1 MGTSQI
7 NNNNNNIRGI
17 ILEECKNIV
26 NVKDISEVKR
36 HLSKNDRDLFN
47 QLLRRRF
54 INDKDANGT
63 GLNFPQFIIAQY
75 NYLYDEMIA
84 NGEVYGA
91 YYKIKDLWEMI
102 LKFAVLVFA
111 NGISSYISQQSQVL
125 GQEIKYD
132 DFGVN
137 KKYSANIKLFF
148 ELLLRKLPALGDWEK
163 MGKCI
168 AEIKNIDDIPLHN
181 EHKLLYKEFLD
192 VMRVI
197 CDEYAHFPKPNEK
210 GKGKSITNYRN
221 ANFGHGATNVDIQLV
236 FEEFKHCLRKLN
248 TILDNTSYSHKIEFF
263 EINTNNSPE
272 CVIKFLDNSTTVEIN
287 IDTFI
292 RFGNPEKN
300 SVALMD
306 AFCDDIEAVLML
318 DYLNGIKSINYK
330 LYKDLLITRN
340 IFAIKQVLGAD
351 IYDERIKGYDYDN
364 SMLMIDSSNTFRNS
378 TFIAA
383 LEDLLKGEEKGA
395 FLIEASRGMG
405 KSVFARTITDDANE
419 KLKVRSKNDIKISSL
434 KDGLVWA
441 FGINSFFHSQ
451 EKNFIISLH
460 DFMKSYVDE
469 KYHSENYVKALSKIM
484 EFSTMHDAS
493 REDKKNAWCNYYNA
507 LMETLLY
514 SGFEKILIV
523 IDGVDELNT
532 SIMNPIEVGLLCSNE
547 ILPKGMYILLMGR
560 TVKECNGM
568 NQYERIVDGRK
579 IVVDLDLVNN
589 EEGNDPKRFPY
600 YNNESDN
607 YLKIYNDVIS
617 SYIES
622 KIWDKSYA
630 SHTDKGSFYDKIFSI
645 CDRRFVYL
653 DALRRIKNEYPEGFL
668 DVLNELSVDAGSRLL
683 ENFIKHMDY
692 VDATY
697 KRNVINTLICAG
709 YCKKG
714 FTLKNIDLISFNNIN
729 PGVSFK
735 AYSFVNEVSCFLK
748 KTTLNGIQFYNLSND
763 IWKEEIRGHFFDS
776 YRKELAEKLLK
787 YVKSTFNENFKYNIL
802 DYDYRLSY
810 LYVLF
815 NISKLEEISIEKEI
829 LDIIIKYFVLIN
841 NNPNILHQEICLEVL
856 FGIENIIK
864 ADKDHNEDALGCLL
878 LCEANA
884 YKWLGDYEKEFIK
897 INEIFNL
904 IEAGFK
910 PNPAFIIDLCTTV
923 CELCGRIKEESLIL
937 YELASD
943 IISKTVDFLNGGNEL
958 EVDVGS
964 SYKFNCLLSISN
976 VYLQRGE
983 LNKAK
988 AYLDN
993 AFMLLCNSKIK
1004 DEIQGRVYL
1013 CFVHAQYYSY
1023 YRIVLL
1029 GEDRNAQKELY
1040 LKKAKQEIGY
1050 CIEILSTLDYDGFSS
1065 ELLIFM
1071 QPIANIITLA
1081 GYFYITYNNDY
1092 SIANDCLSK
1101 AISIYKKLLE
1111 ANSKKIIFFDE
1122 FVLCKALLVHTYILL
1137 LLNHNKYK
1145 PIIKEEFELAS
1156 NIIQSNKSTSPL
1168 KDEITTLYDQF
1179 GSLFSNILKDETNYD
1194 SNLEF
1199 LLECLNLVNGRIM
1212 EFKNNE
1218 KAGDCLVEMAH
1229 TNIEIE
1235 KRLELLESAF
1245 YKYSSHI
1252 YIDGITINKLRP
1264 LAENCNYTIQQL
1276 RDKGIVDKDADD
1288 VCDEDKLT
1296 YTDLKLKILSIKNM
1310 FGVSGEIITTIFCYY
1325 DDIPDV
1331 VYSKYNIFAQ
1341 YCVLLGEAIQKIDL
1355 TYIGLDLEYNDVFY
1369 DHMLNS
1375 LRFLCDYYTTKDHVL
1390 CLEYANKEI
1399 ELYRLIVEQDKAENK
1414 FYYFEHLDIDSE
1426 KRLND
1431 GSISM
1436 EIKNREH
1443 QLAKLL
1449 MFTWEKYFNTYG
1461 VNRGELYEEAVGI
1474 LKGLIGKYSNSK
1486 YDALRSMIKT
1496 DLVFMIIDH
1505 ALDISSRY
1513 FEVNNVQDS
1522 ALNNVRTSTLVTAIT
1537 KSKDF
1542 TMYGKLLCDLNNV
1555 LSKKGIDRKKNSI
1568 ALLKIYC
1575 SKIMLE
1581 SLLGKWEEVLDSL
1594 KRIINIDKSKIKNNQ
1609 ENYDNLIIAFYNL
1622 ITHLTDRDINEESL
1636 KYLCPRVLEE
1646 KRRLNVRLKEVIDE
1660 LGKTGVR
1667 TKSRLSCVL
1676 DNLKNYFGNSEY
1688 GKLNDEKEALIRK
1701 LEGIEITIQEILKDP
1716 DYNAL
1721 YNDLLLHLKYREEC
1735 LQKILPIV
1743 SAERVKVA
1751 GNELDNLTINVN
1763 GIKTRN
1769 NK

>member
-7 NNNNNNIRGI
+7 NNNNIRGI

-125 GQEIKYD
+125 GQEIKPD

-181 EHKLLYKEFLD
+181 EHKLLYREFLD

-197 CDEYAHFPKPNEK
+197 CDEYAHFPKTNEK

-263 EINTNNSPE
+263 EINTDNSPE

-340 IFAIKQVLGAD
+340 IFAIKEVSGAD

-378 TFIAA
+378 AFIAA

-405 KSVFARTITDDANE
+405 KSVFARTITDDVNE
-419 KLKVRSKNDIKISSL
+419 KLKVRSKNDIKISSI

-451 EKNFIISLH
+451 EKNFITSLH
-460 DFMKSYVDE
+460 DFVKSYVDE

-484 EFSTMHDAS
+484 EFSTTYDTSH
-493 REDKKNAWCNYYNA
+493 EDKKNAWCNYYNS
-507 LMETLLY
+507 LMETLL
-514 SGFEKILIV
+514 SNGFEKILIV
-523 IDGVDELNT
+523 LDGVDELNT
-532 SIMNPIEVGLLCSNE
+532 NIMNPIEVGLLCLKE

-560 TVKECNGM
+560 TVKESNEM
-568 NQYERIVDGRK
+568 VQYERIVDRK
-579 IVVDLDLVNN
+579 IVVDLDLVDN
-589 EEGNDPKRFPY
+589 E
-600 YNNESDN
+600 ESDN
-607 YLKIYNDVIS
+607 SKNLASTINKSYNYLNIYNDVIS

-622 KIWDKSYA
+622 KIWDKCYTSLI
-630 SHTDKGSFYDKIFSI
+630 DKESFYDKILSI
-645 CDRRFVYL
+645 SDRRFVYL

-668 DVLNELSVDAGSRLL
+668 DVLNELIVDAGSRLL
-683 ENFIKHMDY
+683 EIYIKHMDY

-697 KRNVINTLICAG
+697 KRNVINTLICAA

-748 KTTLNGIQFYNLSND
+748 KTTLNGIQFYSLAND
-763 IWKEEIRGHFFDS
+763 IWKDEIRGHFFDA
-776 YRKELAEKLLK
+776 YREELTQRLLK
-787 YVKSTFNENFKYNIL
+787 YVKNTFNEDFKFRVL
-802 DYDYRLSY
+802 DYDYRISY
-810 LYVLF
+810 LYILF
-815 NISKLEEISIEKEI
+815 SIARSET
-829 LDIIIKYFVLIN
+829 LDIDKDTLKRIIKFFTIVDV
-841 NNPNILHQEICLEVL
+841 NPNLLHKEICLDILISLEKYIH
-856 FGIENIIK
+856 IEDDICTL
-864 ADKDHNEDALGCLL
+864 AYLL
-878 LCEANA
+878 ICEASI
-884 YKWLGDYEKEFIK
+884 YRYFDEYDKEFVK
-897 INEIFNL
+897 INEIYNL
-904 IEAGFK
+904 ISDGFK
-910 PNPAFIIDLCTTV
+910 PNSSFKVDLCKIV
-923 CELCGRIKEESLIL
+923 CDLCIKTNKETLKL
-937 YELASD
+937 YELAED
-943 IISKTVDFLNGGNEL
+943 IIGKTVGLLNEGSETKVY
-958 EVDVGS
+958 VDV
-964 SYKFNCLLSISN
+964 SYKSACLLSISR
-976 VYLQRGE
+976 VYLHRGE
-983 LNKAK
+983 FDKAKIFLDKAFELLSKRQIKNDIQGIIDLSIAHGDYCIYYSTIALNEDVNAKKELYLNKAK
-988 AYLDN
+988 
-993 AFMLLCNSKIK
+993 
-1004 DEIQGRVYL
+1004 
-1013 CFVHAQYYSY
+1013 
-1023 YRIVLL
+1023 
-1029 GEDRNAQKELY
+1029 
-1040 LKKAKQEIGY
+1040 QEVVS
-1050 CIEILSTLDYDGFSS
+1050 CIEILEKINYEFFPV
-1065 ELLIFM
+1065 ELLKHM
-1071 QPIANIITLA
+1071 TTIARILSMA
-1081 GYFYITYNNDY
+1081 GYFYVKYNNDY
-1092 SIANDCLSK
+1092 SIANDCLIK
-1101 AISIYKKLLE
+1101 AIVVYKKLYE
-1111 ANSKKIIFFDE
+1111 AKKNKIIYFDE
-1122 FVLCKALLVHTYILL
+1122 LILCRTLLAHIHVLLS
-1137 LLNHNKYK
+1137 LNCDNKEHRTV
-1145 PIIKEEFELAS
+1145 IREEFELATHIINS
-1156 NIIQSNKSTSPL
+1156 NTSTSAL
-1168 KDEITTLYDQF
+1168 KAEVETLYEELAPLLLDIIR
-1179 GSLFSNILKDETNYD
+1179 NDDAYD
-1194 SNLEF
+1194 SNSAL
-1199 LLECLNLVNGRIM
+1199 LNLINPLIRNFGNIKGNG
-1212 EFKNNE
+1212 
-1218 KAGDCLVEMAH
+1218 DSLVEMAH
-1229 TNIEIE
+1229 THCEVG

-1245 YKYSSHI
+1245 YKYASFL
-1252 YIDGITINKLRP
+1252 YCDGITINKLRP
-1264 LAENCNYTIQQL
+1264 LAENCNFVIQEL
-1276 RDKGIVDKDADD
+1276 SKKVDVSSLDD
-1288 VCDEDKLT
+1288 LCDEDKITFTNLNF
-1296 YTDLKLKILSIKNM
+1296 KIMSITSM
-1310 FGVSGEIITTIFCYY
+1310 FNVSGEIINTIYCYY
-1325 DDIPDV
+1325 NDVPDA
-1331 VYSKYNIFAQ
+1331 VYLKYSIFAQ
-1341 YCVLLGEAIQKIDL
+1341 YCVLLGEVIQNIDL
-1355 TYIGLDLEYNDVFY
+1355 TKFGLGLEYNDEFFDY
-1369 DHMLNS
+1369 MTNS
-1375 LRFLCDYYTTKDHVL
+1375 LRFLCDFYTSRDPAQ

-1399 ELYRLIVEQDKAENK
+1399 AFYRPIVEHDKAENIS
-1414 FYYFEHLDIDSE
+1414 YYFKHLDIKS
-1426 KRLND
+1426 K
-1431 GSISM
+1431 

-1443 QLAKLL
+1443 QLARLL

-1461 VNRGELYEEAVGI
+1461 VNREELYEEAVDI
-1474 LKGLIGKYSNSK
+1474 LRGLVGKYSESK
-1486 YDALRSMIKT
+1486 YDVLRSIIQT
-1496 DLVFMIIDH
+1496 DLVCMIIDH
-1505 ALDISSRY
+1505 ALSISSRY

-1542 TMYGKLLCDLNNV
+1542 TMYGKLLRDLNNV

-1676 DNLKNYFGNSEY
+1676 DNLKNYFGGSEY
-1688 GKLNDEKEALIRK
+1688 GKLNDEKEALIMK
-1701 LEGIEITIQEILKDP
+1701 LEGIDTKIQEILKDP

-1751 GNELDNLTINVN
+1751 GKGLDNLTINFN
-1763 GIKTRN
+1763 GIKIRKN
-1769 NK
+1769 